1 MGELRRIIV
10 PAAVAA
16 GAWVASSA
24 LSALAGTYGGF
35 TLPALAR
42 LVAPRTLP
50 SGAETWPGAWGAL
63 AALLSALALG
73 AAFALLATPLR
84 RRSGGDLIV
93 RIAAVWFAAVLAGV
107 VMALAEAAGTLLA
120 AGSGAPLSLAL
131 GTASTAVAAAGHWG
145 VAWGWLPALVAVSL
159 DRRAHTAESGGERP
173 SPAARG
179 RRASVA
185 LLGLAVFGALSLGGL
200 GAASAGGQAA
210 LNAQYAAE
218 VPPEPTEPMT
228 EPVPDVAPGEWT
240 VDPLWCT
247 DGQLEYSVGA
257 GDAGLGSR
265 ILPMF
270 VTNVSDAP
278 CALESYPDV
287 AFSTAVGVPVEV
299 SVDHGGGMMADDAGV
314 QRVELLPGG
323 QATAALTWRGQPAS
337 DEYAEFLRIAAYH
350 GGVRGYVELEPNDI
364 TGGAV
369 SVTAWGPWSEP
380 GPPPAG

>member
-63 AALLSALALG
+63 AALLSAVALG
-73 AAFALLATPLR
+73 AAFALLAAPLR
-84 RRSGGDLIV
+84 RRAGGDSIV
-93 RIAAVWFAAVLAGV
+93 RIAAVWFGAVLAGV
-107 VMALAEAAGTLLA
+107 VMALAEAAGALLA
-120 AGSGAPLSLAL
+120 DGSGAPLSLAL
-131 GTASTAVAAAGHWG
+131 GTASAAIATAGHWG
-145 VAWGWLPALVAVSL
+145 VVWGWLPALVAVSL
-159 DRRAHTAESGGERP
+159 DRRAETEESDGGHP

-179 RRASVA
+179 RRASVV
-185 LLGLAVFGALSLGGL
+185 LLGLAVVGALGLGGL

-210 LNAQYAAE
+210 LNAQYADE
-218 VPPEPTEPMT
+218 VPPEPAEPVT

-270 VTNVSDAP
+270 ATNVSDAP

-287 AFSTAVGVPVEV
+287 AFSTAVGTPIAVR
-299 SVDHGGGMMADDAGV
+299 VDHGGGMMAEDSGV
-314 QRVELLPGG
+314 ERVELLPGG

-337 DEYAEFLRIAAYH
+337 EEYAEFLRIAAYH
-350 GGVRGYVELEPNDI
+350 GGTRGYVELEPNDI